1 MSGQRRPALILHER
15 EVPVA
20 MAIGE
25 AGAPAQA
32 LTRAHLLL
40 FPGPPS
46 LPSILIASAR
56 ARWEGGGAACPA
68 QKLGEP
74 HAGTSGS
81 AGGVHPICTS
91 PIGTGAPGVETQ
103 SQSEWH

>member
-1 MSGQRRPALILHER
+1 
-15 EVPVA
+15 

-32 LTRAHLLL
+32 LARAHLLL

-56 ARWEGGGAACPA
+56 ARWEGGGAACPP
-68 QKLGEP
+68 QRLGEP
-74 HAGTSGS
+74 HAGTRSS
-81 AGGVHPICTS
+81 AGGVQ
-91 PIGTGAPGVETQ
+91 PIGTCAPGVEMQ
-103 SQSEWH
+103 SQTERH